1 MSLLN
6 YSAPYVA
13 TPSPLYYHTQPPQL
27 QTHPYN
33 YPRPPTPFLNEDG
46 PSHKQ
51 SSNAN
56 NYPRVNHHQ
65 HQQQHHHHHHHQQQP
80 QQNEENHRRQQIHHT
95 PVEYEDYYDDQEEDD
110 FKPPPVTPIQ
120 GPIFLKNGTVPVV
133 PLFSYPVINNG
144 TFVQIPVSYTKS

>member
-13 TPSPLYYHTQPPQL
+13 TPAPIYYDNQPPLAL
-27 QTHPYN
+27 QPPRPYN
-33 YPRPPTPFLNEDG
+33 YPRPPTPFLNEDVR
-46 PSHKQ
+46 HQQKQ
-51 SSNAN
+51 TD

-65 HQQQHHHHHHHQQQP
+65 DHNHHHEEHAQNHRPTHHHHA
-80 QQNEENHRRQQIHHT
+80 
-95 PVEYEDYYDDQEEDD
+95 PVEYDDYYDDQEEDN
-110 FKPPPVTPIQ
+110 FKQPPVTPIQ

-144 TFVQIPVSYTKS
+144 TFVQIPVSIFI